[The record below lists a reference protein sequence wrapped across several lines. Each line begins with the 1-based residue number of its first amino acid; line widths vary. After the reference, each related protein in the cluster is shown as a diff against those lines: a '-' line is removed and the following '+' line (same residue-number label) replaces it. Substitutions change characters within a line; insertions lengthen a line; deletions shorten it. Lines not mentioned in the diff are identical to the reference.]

1 MRSQKVAPVRQR
13 PINGVE
19 PERTEDDITREL
31 LGPRGVP
38 GAPDPARMVPQV
50 EKNTPKHIR
59 WRTPS
64 SRDEPAATNR
74 NLVDPVKAGEVE
86 RAASNH
92 HSSAWRG
99 AFDCGAVMQNA
110 QKYINIA
117 ALIALAGWFGLCF
130 KMGWY

>member
-1 MRSQKVAPVRQR
+1 MRQR

-50 EKNTPKHIR
+50 EKNTPKYIR
-59 WRTPS
+59 WTPS
-64 SRDEPAATNR
+64 SGNEPGARNR
-74 NLVDPVKAGEVE
+74 NLVDLVKCGEVE
-86 RAASNH
+86 QPGTKH
-92 HSSAWRG
+92 HYSELRD
-99 AFDCGAVMQNA
+99 AFDGGGKMQNA

>member
-1 MRSQKVAPVRQR
+1 MRQR

-38 GAPDPARMVPQV
+38 GGPDPARMVPQV

-64 SRDEPAATNR
+64 SRDEPSARNR
-74 NLVDPVKAGEVE
+74 NLVDLVKGREAE
-86 RAASNH
+86 RVVTNH
-92 HSSAWRG
+92 RCSELRG
-99 AFDCGAVMQNA
+99 AFDCGAMMQNA

-117 ALIALAGWFGLCF
+117 ALVALAGWLGLCF

>member
-1 MRSQKVAPVRQR
+1 MRQR

-38 GAPDPARMVPQV
+38 GAPDPARMVPQL
-50 EKNTPKHIR
+50 EKNTPTHLR

-64 SRDEPAATNR
+64 SDGEPGNR
-74 NLVDPVKAGEVE
+74 NLVDPVKGGEAE
-86 RAASNH
+86 RAVTNH
-92 HSSAWRG
+92 HCSELRG
-99 AFDCGAVMQNA
+99 AVDGGAKMQNA

-117 ALIALAGWFGLCF
+117 ALVALAGWLGLCF

>member
-1 MRSQKVAPVRQR
+1 MRQR

-64 SRDEPAATNR
+64 SGDERGARSR
-74 NLVDPVKAGEVE
+74 NLVDLVECGEVE
-86 RAASNH
+86 QAGTKH
-92 HSSAWRG
+92 HCSELRD
-99 AFDCGAVMQNA
+99 AFDCGEPMQKA

-117 ALIALAGWFGLCF
+117 ALIALAGWLGLCF

>member
-1 MRSQKVAPVRQR
+1 
-13 PINGVE
+13 VE

-38 GAPDPARMVPQV
+38 GGPDPARMVPQV

-64 SRDEPAATNR
+64 SRDEPSARNR
-74 NLVDPVKAGEVE
+74 NLVDLVKGREAE
-86 RAASNH
+86 RVVTNQRCSEL
-92 HSSAWRG
+92 RG
-99 AFDCGAVMQNA
+99 AFDCGAMMQDA

-117 ALIALAGWFGLCF
+117 ALIALAGWLGLCF